1 MPSEN
6 EQMDLASA
14 RAKLENAKGRNYWRS
29 LEELA
34 NTAGFR
40 ELLHREFPQHAAA
53 FDLDDA
59 GRRNF
64 LKLMGASL
72 ALAGLGA
79 CTHQP
84 EEHIYPYV
92 NQPESIIPGKPL
104 YFATA
109 FSMSG
114 FSTGVLMES
123 HMGRPTKVEGN
134 PLHPSSLGASDVMTQ
149 ASVLNLYD
157 PDRSQTVNF
166 LGEVRSYGSF
176 LTIIEGVLA
185 EQRGKEGAG
194 IRVLSETAGS
204 PTLADQFKTLQTAFP
219 KAKWYQWEPLGRH
232 GARMGAKL
240 AFGQFANTI
249 YHFDQAD
256 VVLSI
261 DSDFLCSGPASA
273 RYARDYMS
281 KRRVAREGQA
291 ALNRYYAIETTPT
304 TSGAKADHRFPV
316 KPSELTGIVRALANA
331 LGVSGAGGTAPT
343 APWFNALV
351 KDLQAH
357 KGSSIVIASEDQSPE
372 INALVQ
378 AINGALGNAGKTVTY
393 TEPIESNPT
402 DQLADIKA
410 LAADLDAGAV
420 DALFILGG
428 NPVFNAP
435 ADLDFANK
443 ITKAK
448 LRVRLGLY
456 DDETSALCQWHI
468 PEAHSLEYWSDGR
481 GHDGTVT
488 IMQPLIA
495 PLYGGKSPHEFLSIF
510 TETPEQSSYDTV
522 RQYWQKT
529 RKAGGDFDT
538 WWRKSVHDGVIADT
552 ALPAKTLGNAAAPP
566 ASPAQAGGG
575 VEVAFYAD
583 PYIYDGRFANNG
595 WLQELPRPLTRLS
608 WDNAVMVSPATAR
621 KLGLENMDYVEL
633 KNQGKTAWGG
643 VWVLP
648 GQPDDAIAVHLGF
661 GRTRSGRAGNGAGF
675 DAYPLRT
682 SNALTFTSGVEL
694 RKLNKK
700 FNLVTSQHQH
710 TMAGRFPARIGTV
723 AEYNKNPEFA
733 REMGEEV
740 PDKGLTIYP
749 ETWKYEGYAWGM
761 SIDLNACVGCNA
773 CVVACQSENN
783 IAIVGKDQVGR
794 ERIMHWLRIDRYYS
808 SDPKDNQ
815 EPEANPQTLFQPVAC
830 VHCEYAPCEVVCPV
844 AATVHDQDG
853 INNMIYNR
861 CVGTRYCSNNCPYKV
876 RRFNFYLFT
885 DWNTESTK
893 LQKNPD
899 VSVRSRGVMEKCTYC
914 IQRINYAKITAEKED
929 RKVRDGEIVTACEAA
944 CPTQAITFGDL
955 NDPGSRVR
963 KEKEA
968 GRTYPLLGELNT
980 RPRTTHMAALRNPNP
995 EIEAS

>member
-1 MPSEN
+1 ML
-6 EQMDLASA
+6 DSA
-14 RAKLENAKGRNYWRS
+14 KANGRNYWRS
-29 LEELA
+29 IEELSKKS
-34 NTAGFR
+34 GFVQ
-40 ELLHREFPQHAAA
+40 LLQREFPRQAQAW
-53 FDLDDA
+53 DPTDE
-59 GRRNF
+59 GRRSF

-72 ALAGLGA
+72 ALGGLTA

-84 EEHIYPYV
+84 AEHIYPYV
-92 NQPESIIPGKPL
+92 NAPESIVPGKPL

-114 FSTGVLMES
+114 VSTGVLMES

-134 PLHPSSLGASDVMTQ
+134 PLHPSSKGSSNVMTQ

-157 PDRSQTVNF
+157 PDRSQTINF
-166 LGEVRSYGSF
+166 LGEIRSYGSF
-176 LTIIEGVLA
+176 LSVIESVIA
-185 EQRGKEGAG
+185 EEQPKKGAG
-194 IRVLSETAGS
+194 IRILTETIGS
-204 PTLADQFKTLQTAFP
+204 PSLGDQLKGVLASFP
-219 KAKWYQWEPLGRH
+219 AAKWYQWEPLGGQ
-232 GARMGAKL
+232 GARMGSKL
-240 AFGQFANTI
+240 AFGQFVNTI
-249 YHFDQAD
+249 YNFDAAD
-256 VVLSI
+256 VVLSL
-261 DSDFLCSGPASA
+261 DSDFLCTGPASA
-273 RYARDYMS
+273 RYARDFSS
-281 KRRVAREGQA
+281 KRRVASEGQA
-291 ALNRYYAIETTPT
+291 VVSRFYAIESTPMTT
-304 TSGAKADHRFPV
+304 GAKADHRFRV
-316 KPSELTGIVRALANA
+316 KPSEMAGVVRALASA
-331 LGVSGAGGTAPT
+331 VGASGAGGTAPSQ
-343 APWFNALV
+343 PWFNALV

-357 KGSSIVIASEDQSPE
+357 KGSSIVIAGEDQSPE
-372 INALVQ
+372 VHALVH
-378 AINGALGNAGKTVTY
+378 AINGALGNTGKTVVY
-393 TEPIESNPT
+393 TDPVEANPA
-402 DQLADIKA
+402 DQMADLKA
-410 LAADLDAGAV
+410 LCADLDSGKV
-420 DALFILGG
+420 EVLFILGG

-435 ADLDFANK
+435 ADLGFADK
-443 ITKAK
+443 LIKAK

-468 PEAHSLEYWSDGR
+468 PEAHPLEYWSDGR
-481 GHDGTVT
+481 AHDGTVT

-495 PLYGGKSPHEFLSIF
+495 PLYGGKSPHEFISIF

-522 RQYWQKT
+522 RQYWQKQ

-538 WWRKSVHDGVIADT
+538 WWRKSVHDGVVADT
-552 ALPAKTLGNAAAPP
+552 TYTPKTVSAAAIPP
-566 ASPAQAGGG
+566 ASPAPTGGL
-575 VEVAFYAD
+575 EVSFHAD

-608 WDNAVMVSPATAR
+608 WDNAVMVSAATAKR
-621 KLGLENMDYVEL
+621 LNLEEQDQVEL
-633 KNQGKTAWGG
+633 KYQGRTTWGA
-643 VWVLP
+643 VFIVP
-648 GQPDDAIAVHLGF
+648 GQPEDAIAVHVGF

-675 DAYPLRT
+675 NAYLIRT
-682 SNALTFTSGVEL
+682 SDAPVYAAGLEL

-710 TMAGRFPARIGTV
+710 TMAGRFPARVGTV
-723 AEYNKNPEFA
+723 AEYNKKPDFA

-761 SIDLNACVGCNA
+761 SIDLNACTGCNA

-783 IAIVGKDQVGR
+783 ISIVGKDQVGR
-794 ERIMHWLRIDRYYS
+794 ERILHWLRIDRYYE

-815 EPEANPQTLFQPVAC
+815 IAAAENPKTLFQPVAC
-830 VHCEYAPCEVVCPV
+830 VQCETAPCELVCPV
-844 AATVHDQDG
+844 EATVHDQEG

-876 RRFNFYLFT
+876 RRFNFYLYA
-885 DWNTESTK
+885 DWDSESLK
-893 LQKNPD
+893 MQKNPD
-899 VSVRSRGVMEKCTYC
+899 VTVRSRGVMEKCTYC

-955 NDPGSRVR
+955 NDPASRVIQQKR
-963 KEKEA
+963 D